1 MLRHLPKS
9 DNANLLV
16 GSENSDDAAV
26 WLRPDGKALVATA
39 DFFTPIV
46 DDPVLWGHI
55 SAVNAAS
62 DVYAMGGKP
71 LFALNLVAWPKDELP
86 LELLS
91 KVLSGGQHA
100 ADAGEW
106 VVAGGHTVDGP
117 EPMYGMS
124 VIGEVDPEDLLTN
137 GGGQPGQALVL
148 TKPIGTGLL
157 ATAVKRSQVDAITA
171 GGSLEKIYTKAIHEM
186 TRLNEAA
193 AATANR
199 VNATAATDVTGFG
212 LLGHL
217 HELASASGL
226 SAIIDT
232 ASVPLLPKVHD
243 LVDEGFVAGGTER
256 NLSFLEPNLE
266 GGSHIERI
274 ILCDAQTS
282 GGLLFSCDSD
292 AAVDAVAEL
301 RESNHEAAIIG
312 KLDTGSIGRI
322 RLTH

>member
-1 MLRHLPKS
+1 VLRHLPKS
-9 DNANLLV
+9 DNKNLLV
-16 GSENSDDAAV
+16 GLENSDDAAV
-26 WLRPDGKALVATA
+26 WLRPEGKALVATA

-55 SAVNAAS
+55 SAANAAS

-91 KVLSGGQHA
+91 KVLLGGQHA

-124 VIGEVDPEDLLTN
+124 VIGEVAPEDLLTN

-157 ATAVKRSQVDAITA
+157 ATAVKRSQVDAVTI
-171 GGSLEKIYTKAIHEM
+171 GGSLEKTYTKAIHEM

-217 HELASASGL
+217 HEMALASGL
-226 SAIIDT
+226 SAIIGT
-232 ASVPLLPKVHD
+232 ASVPLLPKVRE
-243 LVDEGFVAGGTER
+243 LVDDGFVAGGTER
-256 NLSFLEPNLE
+256 NLSFLEPHLE
-266 GGSHIERI
+266 GGSQLERI

-282 GGLLFSCDSD
+282 GGLLFSCDSS
-292 AAVDAVAEL
+292 AALDAVAEL
-301 RESNHEAAIIG
+301 RESDHDAAIIG
-312 KLDTGSIGRI
+312 TLDTGSIGKI